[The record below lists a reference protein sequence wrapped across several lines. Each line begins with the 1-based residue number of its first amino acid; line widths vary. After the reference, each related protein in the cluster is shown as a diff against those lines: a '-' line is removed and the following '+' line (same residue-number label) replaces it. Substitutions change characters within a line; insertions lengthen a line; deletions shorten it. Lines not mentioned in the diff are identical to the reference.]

1 MSVLDLARPEL
12 LELRPYVP
20 AAYEPDCIRLNANES
35 PWRSPGDATP
45 RGLNRYPPPRPL
57 ELRAKLAGYY
67 GHPEETLLVTRGSSE
82 AIDLL
87 IRGFCT
93 AGRDAILI
101 STPTFDMYRVYARIQ
116 AADVVAV
123 PLLKDRQFALPT
135 EQILERLDERIKIIF
150 VCSPQNP
157 TGSVPARADL
167 ELICE
172 RARDRALVVIDEAYR
187 EFSTRPDCSGLLE
200 RHEHVVLLRT
210 LSKCVALAGVRCG
223 ALLAHAEAVAFL
235 ERILPPYTFPTPSID
250 IVLQALGPESLRV
263 SAERVKL
270 VRLERDRLS
279 ASLANVPQ
287 VIKVW
292 PSEAN
297 FVLVETR
304 DGRRFQEAAR
314 SAGILIRAYADEPLL
329 ENCVRITVGTPEEND
344 RLLQAVAGVTD
355 G

>member
-12 LELRPYVP
+12 LELRPYTP

-35 PWRSPGDATP
+35 PWRSPGDATL

-57 ELRAKLAGYY
+57 ELRAKLAAHY
-67 GHPEETLLVTRGSSE
+67 GRPEETLLVTRGSSE

-87 IRGFCT
+87 IRGFCS

-101 STPTFDMYRVYARIQ
+101 SRPTFDMYRVYARIQ
-116 AADVVAV
+116 GADVVAV
-123 PLLKDRQFALPT
+123 PLLKRDAFALPT
-135 EQILERLDERIKIIF
+135 AQLLERFDERTKILF
-150 VCSPQNP
+150 VCSPNNP
-157 TGSVPARADL
+157 TGGVPPRADL

-187 EFSTRPDCSGLLE
+187 EFSTQPDCSEFLE
-200 RHEHVVLLRT
+200 RYEHVVLLRT
-210 LSKCVALAGVRCG
+210 LSKCVALAGARCG
-223 ALLAHAEAVAFL
+223 ALLAHPEVVAFL

-250 IVLQALGPESLRV
+250 IVVQALGPESLRV

-270 VRLERDRLS
+270 LRLERDRLS
-279 ASLANVPQ
+279 RSLANVPQ

-304 DGRRFQEAAR
+304 DGKRFQEAAHK
-314 SAGILIRAYADEPLL
+314 AGILIRAYADEPLL

-344 RLLQAVAGVTD
+344 RLLQAVAGVSD